1 MAIVRSNDEDPMA
14 APALEAVQLVFVL
27 EDCGIVLELLDLL
40 RPIDEYVFIEALK
53 GKVDRLV
60 EGALVELA

>member
-1 MAIVRSNDEDPMA
+1 MRSNDEDPMA

-27 EDCGIVLELLDLL
+27 EDCGIVLELFDLL
-40 RPIDEYVFIEALK
+40 RPVDEYIFVKALE

-60 EGALVELA
+60 EGALVELG